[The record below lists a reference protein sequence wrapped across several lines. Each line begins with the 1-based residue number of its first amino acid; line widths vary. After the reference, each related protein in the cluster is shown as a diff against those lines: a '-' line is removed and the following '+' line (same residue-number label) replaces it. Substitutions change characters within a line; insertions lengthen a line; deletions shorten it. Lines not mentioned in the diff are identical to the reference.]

1 MGNKKK
7 LMFQLNL
14 HVYTNSL
21 FCLLDVGFSMNYSE
35 APEEECLSLGVVVI

>member
-1 MGNKKK
+1 MGNKKE

-21 FCLLDVGFSMNYSE
+21 FCLLDVGFLRNQSE
-35 APEEECLSLGVVVI
+35 APEEECLSQGVVVI